1 MNEKDCFA
9 DFIVSYNF
17 GVGRVPL
24 VAPRPPSLQSALRLK
39 MRRLLNS
46 QTFSSKFS
54 KEPCPWG
61 GVLYLLR
68 NLLFPL
74 PLNL

>member
-1 MNEKDCFA
+1 MNEKDCFDDSIV
-9 DFIVSYNF
+9 DFGF

-24 VAPRPPSLQSALRLK
+24 VAPPWPSSLQSALRLK

-46 QTFSSKFS
+46 QPCFSKFS
-54 KEPCPWG
+54 KEPRPWG

-74 PLNL
+74 P